1 MTIDFKLSNSNL
13 VNYARTDD
21 SHEAFVSSVNNGQT
35 KLALEVL
42 VELIDTLVDKVNELE
57 DKLNISSVPPT
68 SSDGVKGKAKSGKDG
83 SDLADQ

>member
-13 VNYARTDD
+13 VNYTRTDD

-57 DKLNISSVPPT
+57 DKLNISSVSPAN
-68 SSDGVKGKAKSGKDG
+68 SDGAKGKAKPG
-83 SDLADQ
+83 LADQ